1 VSWIIL
7 GILAC
12 IPVIGWWSSANA
24 EKQAT
29 QRAQRAEG
37 RAAESDAA
45 ASALRERLA
54 AAEKQIDWYR
64 SRETHPSFRRVK

>member
-1 VSWIIL
+1 M
-7 GILAC
+7 
-12 IPVIGWWSSANA
+12 IGWWSSANA

-37 RAAESDAA
+37 ESAG
-45 ASALRERLA
+45 LRERLV

>member
-1 VSWIIL
+1 MSWIIL

-37 RAAESDAA
+37 ESAG
-45 ASALRERLA
+45 LRERLA

>member
-1 VSWIIL
+1 MTWIIL

-12 IPVIGWWSSANA
+12 IPVIGWWASANG

-37 RAAESDAA
+37 ESA
-45 ASALRERLA
+45 ALRERLTA
-54 AAEKQIDWYR
+54 ADKQIGWYR
-64 SRETHPSFRRVK
+64 SVLGNHPSLRRVK